1 MRRTLGA
8 TFATIL
14 LAALIVQPAWPG
26 SAFVAP
32 GLSSAG
38 DIAYPTNVASP
49 GIVTLMVN
57 LDNSGNVQ
65 NLEVLRDVPALTSV
79 ASAAVKTWGFT
90 PAALSGQ
97 SVASVIPVS
106 VVFNPFNPAGVG
118 TLSQTISLSQAMPS
132 AAAGY
137 NPPQITAATYATYPV
152 NSTATGAVVL
162 DVKIAT
168 SGNIDKVRVVHG
180 IPSLTPQATKAVKTW
195 TFNAATYQG
204 TAISSHMVIAIVF
217 PSPGTGSY

>member
-1 MRRTLGA
+1 
-8 TFATIL
+8 
-14 LAALIVQPAWPG
+14 
-26 SAFVAP
+26 
-32 GLSSAG
+32 
-38 DIAYPTNVASP
+38 
-49 GIVTLMVN
+49 
-57 LDNSGNVQ
+57 
-65 NLEVLRDVPALTSV
+65 
-79 ASAAVKTWGFT
+79 
-90 PAALSGQ
+90 
-97 SVASVIPVS
+97 
-106 VVFNPFNPAGVG
+106 
-118 TLSQTISLSQAMPS
+118 MPS

>member
-8 TFATIL
+8 AIAMIL
-14 LAALIVQPAWPG
+14 LAALIVQPARPG

-32 GLSSAG
+32 GIGRAG

-65 NLEVLRDVPALTSV
+65 NLEVLRDVPALTGV
-79 ASAAVKTWGFT
+79 ASAAVKGWGFT
-90 PAALSGQ
+90 PASLSGQ

-132 AAAGY
+132 ATAGY

-162 DVKIAT
+162 DVKIAA
-168 SGNIDKVRVVHG
+168 SGNIDKMHVVHG

-204 TAISSHMVIAIVF
+204 TAISSHIVVAIVF